1 LPNKVCKGSNLKFLF
16 DCDKCNH
23 EFEKQLNSINKD
35 SWCPYCVNQKIC
47 INQECKFC
55 YNNSVVSH
63 PKSKYWS
70 DKNKLKPREVFLNC
84 NTKFIFDCDICNHQ
98 FERLLSDIQYDSTHC
113 SYCCVSS
120 RLLCNDNNCAHCFE
134 KSFAS
139 HEKSKYWSNKNKL
152 KSREVFKG
160 NSTNKFIFNCEQG
173 HGFEMQCSNI
183 TSNNQWCSIC
193 KNKTEQKLFDNL
205 KIIYPSLIHQY
216 KVEWCKNKTFL
227 PFDFVLEEY
236 NIIIELDGKQ
246 HFIQVKNWNSPEETH
261 ETDKYKMKCANDNK
275 FSVIRILQEDVY
287 YDTFNWLDELKDNIE
302 KIKNENIIQ
311 NIFIC
316 KNNEYDIFNTK

>member
-1 LPNKVCKGSNLKFLF
+1 
-16 DCDKCNH
+16 
-23 EFEKQLNSINKD
+23 
-35 SWCPYCVNQKIC
+35 
-47 INQECKFC
+47 
-55 YNNSVVSH
+55 
-63 PKSKYWS
+63 
-70 DKNKLKPREVFLNC
+70 
-84 NTKFIFDCDICNHQ
+84 
-98 FERLLSDIQYDSTHC
+98 
-113 SYCCVSS
+113 
-120 RLLCNDNNCAHCFE
+120 
-134 KSFAS
+134 
-139 HEKSKYWSNKNKL
+139 
-152 KSREVFKG
+152 
-160 NSTNKFIFNCEQG
+160 
-173 HGFEMQCSNI
+173 MQCSNI